1 MYLRPLE
8 MFGRQLPL
16 TTTNLTC
23 FSEISSPSSLL
34 RRLRVKQAAFQ
45 SIFIIKSR
53 KLKWLVDNDF
63 ACGKFDLPLIRNFL
77 VKSDRKACKAVKGAR
92 TFLLF
97 PDQSRSFDMANLF
110 FLSYHISDTRVV
122 PSSLFGS
129 RWPGYTAYRSSGC
142 TDLLP
147 RKTCAK

>member
-1 MYLRPLE
+1 M
-8 MFGRQLPL
+8 
-16 TTTNLTC
+16 
-23 FSEISSPSSLL
+23 
-34 RRLRVKQAAFQ
+34 
-45 SIFIIKSR
+45 IKSR

-110 FLSYHISDTRVV
+110 FFPTISLIHAWYLVRYSVLDGLFTQRIVLLGVPTFCREKRVQSENHQ
-122 PSSLFGS
+122 PHP
-129 RWPGYTAYRSSGC
+129 RWSKYIYMSIFF
-142 TDLLP
+142 
-147 RKTCAK
+147 